1 MVFSRASGSGSTSAA
16 RSASKYSRAL
26 GTCTSPCVKRWP
38 YEEPPNPSTVRSSSF
53 AQSQRT
59 GRAKRRPES
68 SQRIDFENASPRTI
82 SFSRSGSASRSGRPG
97 TSTPRKPSRTSR
109 SPTST
114 PCFFAKPSAALSRRF
129 SGGPLTHSSGSRSGR
144 SSTRSTSRRGP
155 TSTLPFSQLRQLGA
169 KLRLRLSAGRGGQ
182 LLAPDLKQ
190 QAGQSS
196 PRRAGRPCARAC
208 EPGRCTRRAP
218 SPRWRRARPEG

>member
-1 MVFSRASGSGSTSAA
+1 MLSRASGQARRRRHAA
-16 RSASKYSRAL
+16 PRDTRARV
-26 GTCTSPCVKRWP
+26 GICTSPCVKRWP
-38 YEEPPNPSTVRSSSF
+38 YEEPPKPSTVRVVELRAEPADGPRKAEARVVPAHRLREREPADDLVQPLGQRLEERPARDEH
-53 AQSQRT
+53 AQQAVAHLEVAHRDT
-59 GRAKRRPES
+59 LLLRKALG
-68 SQRIDFENASPRTI
+68 SP
-82 SFSRSGSASRSGRPG
+82 FPQVLGRPLDPLVRLPLG
-97 TSTPRKPSRTSR
+97 EVVHEQHEPARADKH
-109 SPTST
+109 
-114 PCFFAKPSAALSRRF
+114 AAL
-129 SGGPLTHSSGSRSGR
+129 
-144 SSTRSTSRRGP
+144 
-155 TSTLPFSQLRQLGA
+155 SQLRQLGA